1 MSKLIIH
8 NRTNLTDLE
17 ALSIVEEVV
26 KEGKCSKSS
35 RGEQYCWFVTFR
47 NSKIQVATTRAKGR
61 ETYTFYVLEG

>member
-8 NRTNLTDLE
+8 NRTRLTDLE
-17 ALSIVEEVV
+17 ALTLVTEVV

-35 RGEQYCWFVTFR
+35 KGEQYCWFVTFR

-61 ETYTFYVLEG
+61 ETYTFYVIEG